1 MEWPRPWLIAIGI
14 LLLSALPVAAQDPG
28 PRWPE
33 EPAREMATRDQE
45 PAPARP
51 AQAPADRPQ
60 APTRP
65 PTPGA
70 TVPPTATP
78 RPPQTTPG
86 TSRPPTAPSGTP
98 PADGSGPAT
107 GPSAALSAPLAPAA
121 PGPATPLS
129 SAFPNAL
136 GSNAP
141 EFSNIAG
148 LRPNRTIE
156 IFGDFGGPSQLIP
169 FAQRVP
175 PVPGKPPG
183 IPGPQPPPNPG
194 QAGGNRTNR
203 GLILAPSI
211 RGFKIADDQSPRP
224 IDRVYF
230 FSNYFDDVNKA
241 INTRLNAP
249 VGSIMAYRNTFGFEK
264 TFAEGRASIG
274 AQLPLNTLSV
284 TSKTPGLGGTS
295 TTVGDLSL
303 ILKYAF
309 WQDNATGSLVSGG
322 LAVTTPTGT
331 DRFAGARGV
340 TNFHYL
346 GLQPYV
352 GYIWSKDR
360 LFLQGFSSISV
371 PTNSQDV
378 TFLFN
383 DVAVGYFVHR
393 DDDEKAFLSAV
404 VPVFEVH
411 VNTPLNHRGIDFR
424 DPAGTPDIVDFTYGL
439 NAFFKQRTR
448 LGAGIATPVT
458 GPRPFSLEVLT
469 QLTIRF

>member
-1 MEWPRPWLIAIGI
+1 MEWPKPFLTVIG
-14 LLLSALPVAAQDPG
+14 LLGLSALPVNAQVLG
-28 PRWPE
+28 PHWPE
-33 EPAREMATRDQE
+33 EPDLKLAAREQE
-45 PAPARP
+45 PAPVRP
-51 AQAPADRPQ
+51 AQTPADRPQ
-60 APTRP
+60 VPTRP

-70 TVPPTATP
+70 AVPPTATP

-86 TSRPPTAPSGTP
+86 TPP
-98 PADGSGPAT
+98 PATVPPGTTPAQGGGLAT
-107 GPSAALSAPLAPAA
+107 GPNPALSAPIPPAT
-121 PGPATPLS
+121 PGPGTPLS
-129 SAFPNAL
+129 SALPNVF

-141 EFSNIAG
+141 EFANLAG
-148 LRPNRTIE
+148 LRPSRTIE
-156 IFGDFGGPSQLIP
+156 FLGDFGGASQLIP
-169 FAQRVP
+169 FARPAP

-194 QAGGNRTNR
+194 QGGGNRPSR

-211 RGFKIADDQSPRP
+211 RGFKIAEDQSPRP

-249 VGSIMAYRNTFGFEK
+249 VGSIIAYRNTFGFEK
-264 TFAEGRASIG
+264 TFAEGRGSIG
-274 AQLPLNTLSV
+274 AQLPLNTLYVKSQV
-284 TSKTPGLGGTS
+284 PGLGGTS

-352 GYIWSKDR
+352 GFIWSKDR
-360 LFLQGFSSISV
+360 LFFQGFGSISV
-371 PTNSQDV
+371 PSNSRDV

-383 DVAVGYFVHR
+383 DLGVGYYVHR
-393 DDDEKAFLSAV
+393 DDDDKAFLSAV
-404 VPVFEVH
+404 VPTFEVH
-411 VNTPLNHRGIDFR
+411 VNTPLNHRGVNFG
-424 DPAGTPDIVDFTYGL
+424 DPAGTPDIVDLTYGL

-448 LGAGIATPVT
+448 LAAAIVTPVT